1 MRTSTFHSVALS
13 SIGILLIVGLIGCAS
28 TETTSERTETIT
40 RPVDTVPSS
49 SEFVMEDTGATQRE
63 TTVTTTTEEKR
74 HPGIIGST
82 VGVAGAVIA
91 APFRVVGGVLGAI
104 F

>member
-1 MRTSTFHSVALS
+1 MRTSTYHRVALTS
-13 SIGILLIVGLIGCAS
+13 LSLILIAGLMGCAS
-28 TETTSERTETIT
+28 TKTTSERTETIT
-40 RPVDTVPSS
+40 APADTVPSDT
-49 SEFVMEDTGATQRE
+49 EFAVENAGPTKQE

-91 APFRVVGGVLGAI
+91 APFRVVGGILGAI

>member
-1 MRTSTFHSVALS
+1 MRTSTYYPVALTFLS
-13 SIGILLIVGLIGCAS
+13 ILLIAGLMGCAS
-28 TETTSERTETIT
+28 TQTTSERTETIT
-40 RPVDTVPSS
+40 EPVDTVPGGT
-49 SEFVMEDTGATQRE
+49 EFAVEDAGATRRE

-91 APFRVVGGVLGAI
+91 APFRVIGGVLGAV

>member
-1 MRTSTFHSVALS
+1 MRTPTYYSVVLRFLS
-13 SIGILLIVGLIGCAS
+13 ILLIAGLMGCAS
-28 TETTSERTETIT
+28 TQTTSERTETIT
-40 RPVDTVPSS
+40 EPVDTVPSGT
-49 SEFVMEDTGATQRE
+49 EFAVENAGATKRE

-82 VGVAGAVIA
+82 VGVAGAVVA
-91 APFRVVGGVLGAI
+91 APFRVIGGVLGAV

>member
-1 MRTSTFHSVALS
+1 MRTSTHHPIALS
-13 SIGILLIVGLIGCAS
+13 FLSILLIVGIIGCAS
-28 TETTSERTETIT
+28 TQTTSERTETMT
-40 RPVDTVPSS
+40 RPADTVPGN
-49 SEFVMEDTGATQRE
+49 SEFVMWDTGATQQE

-91 APFRVVGGVLGAI
+91 APFRVVGGVLGAV

>member
-1 MRTSTFHSVALS
+1 MRTSTYYPVALTFLS
-13 SIGILLIVGLIGCAS
+13 ILLIAGLMGCAS
-28 TETTSERTETIT
+28 TQTTSERTETIT
-40 RPVDTVPSS
+40 QPVGTVPSGT
-49 SEFVMEDTGATQRE
+49 ELAVENAGATKRE

-82 VGVAGAVIA
+82 VGVAGAVVA
-91 APFRVVGGVLGAI
+91 APFRVIGGVLGAV

>member
-1 MRTSTFHSVALS
+1 
-13 SIGILLIVGLIGCAS
+13 
-28 TETTSERTETIT
+28 
-40 RPVDTVPSS
+40 
-49 SEFVMEDTGATQRE
+49 MENAGATKRE

-91 APFRVVGGVLGAI
+91 APFRVIGGVLGAV